1 MVRFEE
7 WLNAGWRDLQV
18 MFKAIYRQAHY
29 LDYLILIPYFILS
42 GIGIV
47 MVYSASSYVA
57 ANNGSSPTSYLIRQC
72 MWVIIGLMI
81 TMFMLAINLQFF
93 KQIGFWSIL
102 GVGMLLVLL
111 LLRMFGT
118 SINGAAGWI
127 VLGPVSI
134 QPAEFCKFYLIVYL
148 AAIVD
153 RRERQLGTVKLRDL
167 NSQLVLMAIMIF
179 LIVIQPDFGGA
190 SINLAI
196 AAVILFASG
205 MSYFI
210 GVGSFAA
217 VVMGFEWILVPLIS
231 HLPQKVL
238 SDHYQLR
245 RFIGFMNP
253 FTTASG
259 DGAQLVNS
267 YYAISNGGLTG
278 VGIGNSLQKR
288 GYLPEPNTDFIM
300 SITAEE
306 LGLIGILL
314 IMVLLAVIVMRVI
327 YIGVRSSSTF
337 NTLVCYGVAAF
348 MTIQAFIN
356 VGGIVGLIPITGV
369 TFPFMSYG
377 GSSMMVLTLSLGLVL
392 NIAAREKRH
401 RLTAVRQES

>member
-1 MVRFEE
+1 M
-7 WLNAGWRDLQV
+7 
-18 MFKAIYRQAHY
+18 YRQAHY